1 MQKPHHKNP
10 WHRAAA
16 FWMPA
21 LWHVLKMVDQL
32 YLVYDKR
39 YGAFDRNMMQKR
51 IDEVKAK

>member
-1 MQKPHHKNP
+1 
-10 WHRAAA
+10 
-16 FWMPA
+16 MPA